1 MAKGDFYKKLNE
13 DKTAPEGNCYI
24 RSNLKEIEPGLDI
37 DDATALLNAGWCFHL
52 NEPQP
57 TLHFLGEH
65 GKEWRN
71 QGDVR
76 IGDEA
81 DNTWGYNWEK
91 VDITSEVSADRLAE
105 LRASALANMKVM
117 RKELLRRT
125 DWWELPTHAPM
136 SAERTAYRQ
145 ALRDLP
151 ANTPDVFNIT
161 WPEAPEDI
169 D

>member
-1 MAKGDFYKKLNE
+1 MAIGEIYKKLNS
-13 DKTAPEGNCYI
+13 DKTSPVGNCYV
-24 RSNLKEIEPGLDI
+24 RKNLKQIEPELDI
-37 DDATALLNAGWCFHL
+37 DNATALKNAGWCFHL

-57 TLHFLGEH
+57 TVNFHSEYGR
-65 GKEWRN
+65 EWQN

-81 DNTWGYNWEK
+81 DNTWGFNWEL
-91 VDITSEVSADRLAE
+91 VDITSTVSADRLAE
-105 LRASALANMKVM
+105 LQDSALANMKVT
-117 RKELLRRT
+117 RKLLLQRT
-125 DWWELPTHAPM
+125 DWWELPTHTPM

-151 ANTPDVFNIT
+151 ANTSDIFDIT
-161 WPEAPEDI
+161 WPTPPEDI